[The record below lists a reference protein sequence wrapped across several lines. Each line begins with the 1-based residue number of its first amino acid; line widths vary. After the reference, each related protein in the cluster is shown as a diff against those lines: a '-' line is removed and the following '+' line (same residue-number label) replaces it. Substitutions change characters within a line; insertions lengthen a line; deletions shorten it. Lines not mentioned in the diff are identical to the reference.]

1 MKKYKLF
8 LFSILFLFLTSFAFT
23 QITGDLSISK
33 NTNNN
38 TCKAFLKIGY
48 DFNISSLHIIPYTSI
63 ENYFYLSTNENNYIS
78 GNPFRDLYSLGL
90 LTSIKLTTSTIYV
103 QLQHTCQHEISFQN
117 VNNRP
122 ILNDLAIPN
131 TSDTY
136 LTIGYKFGYFA
147 E

>member
-1 MKKYKLF
+1 MKKYIF
-8 LFSILFLFLTSFAFT
+8 LILFTFLTLPGFT

-48 DFNISSLHIIPYTSI
+48 DFNLYNLHIIPYTSI
-63 ENYFYLSTNENNYIS
+63 ENYFYLSTNENNYIA
-78 GNPFRDLYSLGL
+78 GKPFRDLYSLGL

-103 QLQHTCQHEISFQN
+103 QLQHTCIHEVSFQN

-131 TSDTY
+131 TSYTY

>member
-1 MKKYKLF
+1 MKKYIF
-8 LFSILFLFLTSFAFT
+8 LILFTFLTLPGFT

-38 TCKAFLKIGY
+38 TCKAFLRIGY

-63 ENYFYLSTNENNYIS
+63 ENYFHLSTNENNYIA

-122 ILNDLAIPN
+122 ILNDSAITN
-131 TSDTY
+131 ISYTY